1 MSDRLKVVQWATGNV
16 GNESLKAILMHPGL
30 DLVGLRVYSDDKDG
44 VDAGSLCGMPDT
56 GVIATTDSKKILALD
71 ADCVVYMPRHAD
83 LDEVCVLLRSG
94 KNVISTAFLFYAETL
109 PEVEREKLRA
119 ACEAGGVSVHGTGI
133 HPGFVGMVLPLA
145 LSGMSRTIDK
155 IRVVEKADW
164 TYYGSPRITFDNMRF
179 GHPVEEA
186 TLEANAFARF
196 NAGIFEE
203 QIWMLGKALG
213 ADLETVEIEQ
223 ELIEAAT
230 SYDVLAGR
238 VEAGTVS
245 GQRYQWR
252 GVAGGRTVIQIDALW
267 TLGGEY
273 PQHWEKPREGWTVG
287 VEGVPSFQTHFLP
300 AASFE
305 RRGIPFEEHVHAS
318 DIATAMQ
325 AVNTIPALCAAPTGI
340 RGTFE
345 LGPVYA
351 GIGFRR

>member
-1 MSDRLKVVQWATGNV
+1 MSDRLKVIQWATGNV
-16 GNESLKAILMHPGL
+16 GNESLKAILMHPRMEL
-30 DLVGLRVYSDDKDG
+30 TGLRVYSAEKDG
-44 VDAGSLCGMPDT
+44 VDAGRLCGMADT
-56 GVIATTDSKKILALD
+56 GVLATTDAASILTSD

-83 LDEVCVLLRSG
+83 LDEVCALLRSG
-94 KNVISTAFLFYAETL
+94 KNVISTAFLFYAESL
-109 PEVEREKLRA
+109 EKAEREKLRA
-119 ACEAGGVSVHGTGI
+119 ACEAGNASVHGTGI

-155 IRVVEKADW
+155 VRIVEKADW
-164 TYYGSPRITFDNMRF
+164 TYYASPRITFDNMRF
-179 GHPVEEA
+179 GHPKEEA

-196 NAGIFEE
+196 NAGIFED
-203 QIWMLGKALG
+203 QIWMLAKAFG
-213 ADLETVEIEQ
+213 ATLDAVEIEQ
-223 ELIEAAT
+223 ELIESKS

-238 VEAGTVS
+238 VEANTVS

-252 GVAGGRTVIQIDALW
+252 GMADGKAILQIDALW

-273 PQHWEKPREGWTVG
+273 PQHWEKPREGWTVSI
-287 VEGVPSFQTHFLP
+287 EGDPSFRTHFLP

-305 RRGIPFEEHVHAS
+305 RRDLSIEDHVHAS

-325 AVNTIPALCAAPTGI
+325 AVNTVPALCAAPTGI

-345 LGPVYA
+345 LGNVYA